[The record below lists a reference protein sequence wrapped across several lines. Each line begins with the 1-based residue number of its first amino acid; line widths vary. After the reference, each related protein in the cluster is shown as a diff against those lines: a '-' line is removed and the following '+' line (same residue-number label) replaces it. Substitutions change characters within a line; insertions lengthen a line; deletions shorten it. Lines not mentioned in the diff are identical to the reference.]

1 MGRYDAAEDYED
13 DPEEPDESDMDS
25 DERDGSV
32 DTVECPSC
40 GRDVYEGAEKC
51 PACGAY
57 MVRESSRRHPGW
69 VLWTTLVLLAVIG
82 YLWIKRGS
90 WF

>member
-1 MGRYDAAEDYED
+1 MGRHDVADDYED

-25 DERDGSV
+25 DEGDESV

-40 GRDVYEGAEKC
+40 GRDVYEQAQKC
-51 PACGAY
+51 PYCGAY
-57 MVRESSRRHPGW
+57 LVRGDSPRHARW
-69 VLWTTLVLLAVIG
+69 VLWTTLVLLAVIV
-82 YLWIKRGS
+82 YMWTKRGS